1 MIRRLLCVTVIC
13 LLAVTTLFDN
23 PIYRPYI
30 NEFVFAKGGEWNLE
44 MELYREQNMD
54 GWSLLSKSDT
64 AYFLTG
70 LSVGPGHKVFTRYY
84 LQKPLFF
91 SPVADRVVVRSPQ
104 GTQAYLSY
112 GEVPGNTIATPR
124 LEQSICYNA
133 SEGFFY
139 LDNIASLGL
148 PNDTLNCMGDLSGTV
163 TDSLNNPLPNVTVTY
178 HDWFGRIVH
187 TDSLGHF
194 VIHDYAKVEDLSF
207 QLPGYNGAAMTVQM
221 RPDTTISLSIKLNL
235 VSSSRDL
242 GSPLPERLR
251 LMPNYPNPFN
261 PETTLELQLP
271 ASQFVSIAIHG
282 ALGNRVAVLASGKLE
297 AGIHRFHWKPD
308 GLASGI
314 YFCVVSTPLQRT
326 VSKLVY
332 LK

>member
-1 MIRRLLCVTVIC
+1 MTRRLLFVTLIC
-13 LLAVTTLFDN
+13 LLPVASLFDN

-30 NEFVFAKGGEWNLE
+30 NEFVFAKGGEWNIE

-70 LSVGPGHKVFTRYY
+70 LSVGPGHKVFTRYH

-91 SPVADRVVVRSPQ
+91 SPIADRVVVRSPQ
-104 GTQAYLSY
+104 GTQAYLSF

-139 LDNIASLGL
+139 LDNTATLGL
-148 PNDTLNCMGDLSGTV
+148 PNDTLNGMGDISGIV
-163 TDSLNNPLPNVTVTY
+163 TDSLDHPLSNVSVTY
-178 HDWFGRIVH
+178 HDWLGRIVH
-187 TDSLGHF
+187 TDSLGF
-194 VIHDYAKVEDLSF
+194 FAIHDYAKAQDLLF
-207 QLPGYNGAAMTVQM
+207 QLAGYNGAAMTVQM
-221 RPDTTISLSIKLNL
+221 RPDTTISLSIRLKL
-235 VSSSRDL
+235 VSSSRDQ

-251 LMPNYPNPFN
+251 LLPNYPNPFN

-271 ASQFVSIAIHG
+271 ASQFVSIVIHG

-297 AGIHRFHWKPD
+297 AGIHRFRWNPD
-308 GLASGI
+308 GLASGV
-314 YFCVVSTPLQRT
+314 YFCVVSTPMQRE

-332 LK
+332 LR